1 MNQIS
6 KIQLHFQMQNED
18 FARNL
23 YGRWDSFFANNVERI
38 LNEEVEMGNEELLI
52 IDKLEL
58 DLGSL
63 LEEEF
68 DEQFPIRFRE
78 RLEESLIQLRMGNG
92 EWRTKE
98 NSLSTETKFSILNS
112 QFSILCHFLLHGT
125 LPWNATEEYKDI
137 NHLFLKVLQES
148 PAELKQF
155 LLTYGHYT
163 SLQERLV
170 YQLKDP
176 QLEKGVHLLE
186 PGSANFIISYVKF
199 VQVKHREAEQ
209 SGIAQSDYRNTVWFV
224 VYSYLLTNRSS
235 YFDKK
240 SFITQTMLQLA
251 GKYNLSFD
259 NLLKLM
265 TSELQQF
272 AEKLT
277 IPRELFQIL
286 SQLQKEFAEKQYR
299 ESSINAA
306 KFYKTIYHSLQKK
319 MDGNVPQ
326 SSRDALFI
334 ILSKTG
340 SCRAFLQYLK
350 EEEIIALVPVVIPNE
365 GGFVIEVAHR
375 LDTQKEKGELQGK
388 AGGEFRLLKW
398 QIIFPLLLESK
409 GSSFNRKY
417 FVRQVFSKV
426 AARYNTDILLLLDF
440 FHKESEIGKLDKNLQ
455 KIISEFADELHEKQ
469 SNKRTGQH
477 GELFELI
484 RRTVNQK
491 TKLTPEYLKLI
502 RDQLADDHFR
512 GKIISNFSETEL
524 FELFKLLYP
533 KISKTVLSF
542 MENLDH
548 VFYDK
553 NIHNK
558 RSSGFNKQKWNIL
571 LVQTENSFD
580 LKKFM
585 DDILDQAEIFYRID
599 RFELLSS
606 FQEGKISYSLSYH
619 VKQTVKELY
628 YNEKKQWIGFILK
641 TTTEKEKH
649 KLIKEIANQ
658 ESDFIKSYLQ
668 TLDNFFIGNKTFTDN
683 YSSIKWNIVFDLLI
697 GSRKLQFNKQYFI
710 EYTLR
715 KITVHYG
722 FPWQEFLEYCMGNFK
737 LNPTK
742 ESQEI
747 VRIITELVKVNIQKS
762 IYHPPLKPD
771 LSISLKEKF
780 KISDKTEEILLG
792 KLQQKSKYLEYI
804 KDILEI
810 SFQLRD
816 YILIEL
822 KLTFDNKR
830 LLQIFLD
837 LSKSYMTLNQTDI
850 LKRMLKNMSSQIP
863 EIYRQRF
870 WQKLEE
876 LGESNIMASQVIEK
890 RKNTLRNLNKTDQL
904 SIEKLK
910 PEKMGKVMNNETE
923 PVFINNAGMVLWYPF
938 IRRLFSMLEFTQND
952 QFKNKDAQIRAI
964 YVLQYMVFGKT
975 DFPEHEL
982 PLNKIL
988 AGIEI
993 SETIPKNI
1001 QLSQEEQETVSS
1013 MLESTIQ
1020 YWDKLKNTTVP
1031 ALQEAFLERE
1041 GKLEEKEDFYL
1052 LTVGEKAYDILMDSL
1067 PWDFRNIKYPWM
1079 KKSIQVKWR

>member
-6 KIQLHFQMQNED
+6 KAQFLFQMQNED
-18 FARNL
+18 FARDL

-38 LNEEVEMGNEELLI
+38 LNEELSVRNEALI
-52 IDKLEL
+52 IDKLEIN
-58 DLGSL
+58 LGSMQ
-63 LEEEF
+63 ENEF
-68 DEQFPIRFRE
+68 DEQFPV
-78 RLEESLIQLRMGNG
+78 RLKEKLNESLIKWKVENG
-92 EWRTKE
+92 ELKMPE
-98 NSLSTETKFSILNS
+98 NSLSIESKFSILS
-112 QFSILCHFLLHGT
+112 HFLLHGT
-125 LPWNATEEYKDI
+125 LPWNATYDHKDI
-137 NHLFLKVLQES
+137 NRLFLRVLQENS
-148 PAELKQF
+148 KELKNF
-155 LLTYGHYT
+155 LQSYGHYT
-163 SLQERLV
+163 SLQQRLV
-170 YQLKDP
+170 YQLKDL

-199 VQVKHREAEQ
+199 VQVKHKETEQ

-240 SFITQTMLQLA
+240 SFITQTMFQLA

-286 SQLQKEFAEKQYR
+286 SQLQKEFTEKQYR

-306 KFYKTIYHSLQKK
+306 KFYKTIYRSLQKK
-319 MDGNVPQ
+319 MDKNVPQ

-334 ILSKTG
+334 ILSKAG

-350 EEEIIALVPVVIPNE
+350 EEEIIALVPVVLPNE
-365 GGFVIEVAHR
+365 SRFVIEVAHR

-398 QIIFPLLLESK
+398 QIIFPLLLECK

-426 AARYNTDILLLLDF
+426 AARYNTDILLLVDF
-440 FHKESEIGKLDKNLQ
+440 FHKESEIGKLDKNLK
-455 KIISEFADELHEKQ
+455 KIIGEFADEFHEKQ

-477 GELFELI
+477 GELFDLI

-524 FELFKLLYP
+524 FELFKLIYP

-542 MENLDH
+542 MENLDD
-548 VFYDK
+548 VFHDK

-571 LVQTENSFD
+571 LVQSENSFD
-580 LKKFM
+580 LGKIM
-585 DDILDQAEIFYRID
+585 NDILDQAEIFYRID

-606 FQEGKISYSLSYH
+606 FQEGKISYNLSYH

-649 KLIKEIANQ
+649 KLIKEVANQ
-658 ESDFIKSYLQ
+658 ESNFIKSYLQ

-683 YSSIKWNIVFDLLI
+683 YSFIKWSIVFDLLI
-697 GSRKLQFNKQYFI
+697 GSRKVQFNKPYFI
-710 EYTLR
+710 EHTLR
-715 KITVHYG
+715 KITAHYG
-722 FPWQEFLEYCMGNFK
+722 FPWQEILEYCMENIK

-747 VRIITELVKVNIQKS
+747 VRIITELVNVNIQKS
-762 IYHPPLKPD
+762 IYHPTLKPD
-771 LSISLKEKF
+771 LSISWKEKF

-850 LKRMLKNMSSQIP
+850 LKRMLKIISLELP
-863 EIYRQRF
+863 EKYKQRF
-870 WQKLEE
+870 WGKLEE
-876 LGESNIMASQVIEK
+876 LGESNILAAQVIGK
-890 RKNTLRNLNKTDQL
+890 QKKAFSNLNKTDQL
-904 SIEKLK
+904 SIKKLK
-910 PEKMGKVMNNETE
+910 PEKMEKVMNNETE

-982 PLNKIL
+982 TLNKIL
-988 AGIEI
+988 TGLDI
-993 SETIPKNI
+993 SETIPQNI
-1001 QLSQEEQETVSS
+1001 ELSQQEQETVNS
-1013 MLESTIQ
+1013 MIKSTIQ
-1020 YWDKLKNTTVP
+1020 YWERVKNASIATI
-1031 ALQEAFLERE
+1031 QEAFLNRE
-1041 GKLEEKEDFYL
+1041 GKLEEKEDLYI
-1052 LTVGEKAYDILMDSL
+1052 LTVGEKAYDMLIDTL